1 MKIIKSLEE
10 SWLLIK
16 RISEAIKNEVK
27 EQKGRFLPILS
38 WTLAATI
45 LGTAL
50 TGRGVIRAAEERIT
64 TELQTHS
71 LTYFEIQTYYE
82 N

>member
-45 LGTAL
+45 
-50 TGRGVIRAAEERIT
+50 
-64 TELQTHS
+64 
-71 LTYFEIQTYYE
+71 
-82 N
+82 

>member
-16 RISEAIKNEVK
+16 RISKAIKNEVK

-50 TGRGVIRAAEERIT
+50 TGRGVIRAGEERIT
-64 TELQTHS
+64 TELQPHS
-71 LTYFEIQTYYE
+71 WTNFEIQTYYE